1 MSALPYQPVP
11 TASQQRELERWVQRK
26 YPVRQYRDNVDEAIA
41 DFQAARLRYELARLH
56 SQPSENVLHAA
67 GESCCA
73 AEADEDE
80 ADQYPLPLF
89 FAICIGAL
97 GLWGATAYATW
108 WLVGTFLGVN

>member
-11 TASQQRELERWVQRK
+11 TIAQRRALAADHAKR
-26 YPVRQYRDNVDEAIA
+26 YRDVQAMA
-41 DFQAARLRYELARLH
+41 DFHAARLRYEER
-56 SQPSENVLHAA
+56 QPEP
-67 GESCCA
+67 CQFCA
-73 AEADEDE
+73 VEDE
-80 ADQYPLPLF
+80 ADEYPLPLF